1 MKKILYLHGLESS
14 NVCDKVDFLKEN
26 NVVLAPSLDYHKSNI
41 EEELMYMVESFQP
54 DLIIGSSMG
63 GFVGLALSNRYNIKC
78 IAFNPAIHSR
88 PIEPNL
94 PSLQHDD
101 VHFGFSPV
109 VVLGLE
115 DDVIDPAKSED
126 LLEQM
131 EIECE
136 IERVEGLGHRIPFDV
151 FVDIYNKYV
160 I

>member
-1 MKKILYLHGLESS
+1 MEKYANKLPIELINKIVKEQEEFDQLDDIPLE
-14 NVCDKVDFLKEN
+14 DE
-26 NVVLAPSLDYHKSNI
+26 PSLKY
-41 EEELMYMVESFQP
+41 
-54 DLIIGSSMG
+54 
-63 GFVGLALSNRYNIKC
+63 
-78 IAFNPAIHSR
+78 
-88 PIEPNL
+88 
-94 PSLQHDD
+94 DD
-101 VHFGFSPV
+101 IRFGFSPV

-136 IERVEGLGHRIPFDV
+136 IERVKGLGHRIPFDV